1 MQRVFLARQCKVD
14 GTSPPRVVIDND
26 QTVPVEELTCLVQK
40 RCGHARLETVH
51 EAVHGIYTKVEDI
64 VEDVY
69 DRIRLDLEEYG
80 LPNDESWNVG
90 A

>member
-1 MQRVFLARQCKVD
+1 MDC
-14 GTSPPRVVIDND
+14 TSPPRVVIDND
-26 QTVPVEELTCLVQK
+26 QTLPVEELACLVQK
-40 RCGHARLETVH
+40 RCGHAETVH

-80 LPNDESWNVG
+80 LPNEEPWNVG